1 MEWLNEW
8 TKRHCIHSMNITM
21 AVHLGPICISLSSP
35 LCDVRRNFA
44 GNRRVESKFWLQS
57 HYLWDRH
64 SLSVDFL
71 SFRNKGHGFLQDTGW
86 GPVET
91 MVSKGFVTA
100 QHLNPCERIYYMFP
114 LFKSVQFSAACDT
127 TTTTPQFH
135 LPEGESFRKSQ
146 CPRSVRH
153 WCILASFSQYIDIQ
167 GVPIV
172 VQQ

>member
-35 LCDVRRNFA
+35 LCDVRRNLA

-57 HYLWDRH
+57 HYLLDRH

-100 QHLNPCERIYYMFP
+100 QHLNPCERFIICFLCSNQSSSLLHAILPP
-114 LFKSVQFSAACDT
+114 LLLSFIFQRENLLERVSAQDLWDT
-127 TTTTPQFH
+127 GAYLLLFLNT
-135 LPEGESFRKSQ
+135 
-146 CPRSVRH
+146 
-153 WCILASFSQYIDIQ
+153 
-167 GVPIV
+167 
-172 VQQ
+172 